1 MLKKVKNELDK
12 LQYHQKTLQVEN
24 ILLSLLK
31 NLDSLDL
38 AALERFVEMQEIDI
52 KLRDWDYTCGDGC
65 CYDYGTELLINGESI
80 DDESGSYIGDN
91 VHRSLEEVL
100 KVTGFKF
107 KIEQTYEE

>member
-24 ILLSLLK
+24 ILVSLLK
-31 NLDSLDL
+31 NLDYLDL

-65 CYDYGTELLINGESI
+65 CTDWGVELLINGDVV
-80 DDESGSYIGDN
+80 DDETSSYMGDN
-91 VHRSLEEVL
+91 VKRSLEEVL
-100 KVTGFKF
+100 KLTGFKF
-107 KIEQTYEE
+107 SVNEE